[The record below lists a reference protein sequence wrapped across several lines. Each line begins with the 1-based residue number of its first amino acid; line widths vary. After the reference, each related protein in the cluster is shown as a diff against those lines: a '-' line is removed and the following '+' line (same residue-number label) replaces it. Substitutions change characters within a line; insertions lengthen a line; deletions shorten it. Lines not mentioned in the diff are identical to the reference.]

1 MVVFRC
7 GLPFP
12 SSFFGGPH
20 GTHRRGFFVR
30 SRCALTPPVAPNP
43 LGGER
48 DIALGAAKNPGTVSF
63 AEPSSAVGLMADES
77 AAGREVLPLIIVR
90 YASLLEPS
98 GHSLHRT
105 FAATSGHSLHRTF
118 AALPRRWR
126 GFFWFSASLR
136 IQQTFIKGSIKLV
149 ATGFLPHPAMSLSRP
164 A

>member
-1 MVVFRC
+1 MELTGGAFSC
-7 GLPFP
+7 GRIVLSP
-12 SSFFGGPH
+12 
-20 GTHRRGFFVR
+20 R
-30 SRCALTPPVAPNP
+30 PVAPNP

-105 FAATSGHSLHRTF
+105 FAA
-118 AALPRRWR
+118 LPRRWR

-136 IQQTFIKGSIKLV
+136 IQQTFIKGSIKHV

-164 A
+164 ALHADGRGRAYTPL

>member
-1 MVVFRC
+1 MELTGGAFSCGRVVLSPR
-7 GLPFP
+7 
-12 SSFFGGPH
+12 
-20 GTHRRGFFVR
+20 
-30 SRCALTPPVAPNP
+30 PVAPNP

-77 AAGREVLPLIIVR
+77 AAGREVLPLITVR

-118 AALPRRWR
+118 AALPRRC
-126 GFFWFSASLR
+126 GAFFGSAQACVFSRRS
-136 IQQTFIKGSIKLV
+136 
-149 ATGFLPHPAMSLSRP
+149 SRDR
-164 A
+164 

>member
-1 MVVFRC
+1 MELTGGAFSC
-7 GLPFP
+7 GRIVLSP
-12 SSFFGGPH
+12 
-20 GTHRRGFFVR
+20 R
-30 SRCALTPPVAPNP
+30 PVAPNP

-136 IQQTFIKGSIKLV
+136 IQQTFIKGSIKHV

-164 A
+164 ALHAAGRGRASTPL

>member
-1 MVVFRC
+1 MELTGGAFSC
-7 GLPFP
+7 GRIVLSP
-12 SSFFGGPH
+12 
-20 GTHRRGFFVR
+20 R
-30 SRCALTPPVAPNP
+30 PVAPNP

-105 FAATSGHSLHRTF
+105 FAA
-118 AALPRRWR
+118 LPRRWR
-126 GFFWFSASLR
+126 GFFLLSASLR
-136 IQQTFIKGSIKLV
+136 IQQTFIKGSIKHV

>member
-1 MVVFRC
+1 MELTGGAFSC
-7 GLPFP
+7 GRIVLSP
-12 SSFFGGPH
+12 
-20 GTHRRGFFVR
+20 R
-30 SRCALTPPVAPNP
+30 PVAPNP

-105 FAATSGHSLHRTF
+105 FAA
-118 AALPRRWR
+118 LPRRWR

-136 IQQTFIKGSIKLV
+136 IQQTFIKGSIKHV

-164 A
+164 ALHAAGRGRASTPL

>member
-1 MVVFRC
+1 MELTGGAFSC
-7 GLPFP
+7 GRIVLSPRP
-12 SSFFGGPH
+12 G
-20 GTHRRGFFVR
+20 
-30 SRCALTPPVAPNP
+30 APNP

-105 FAATSGHSLHRTF
+105 FAA
-118 AALPRRWR
+118 LPRRWR

-136 IQQTFIKGSIKLV
+136 IQQTFIKGSIKHV

-164 A
+164 ALHAAGRGRAYTPL

>member
-1 MVVFRC
+1 MELTGGAVSC
-7 GLPFP
+7 GRIVLSP
-12 SSFFGGPH
+12 
-20 GTHRRGFFVR
+20 R
-30 SRCALTPPVAPNP
+30 PVAPNP

-105 FAATSGHSLHRTF
+105 FAA
-118 AALPRRWR
+118 LPRRWR
-126 GFFWFSASLR
+126 GFFWFSAKLAYSADVHQGIDKAR
-136 IQQTFIKGSIKLV
+136 RNRVFAAPGDVSIPPGV
-149 ATGFLPHPAMSLSRP
+149 TCRWAG
-164 A
+164 

>member
-1 MVVFRC
+1 MELTGGAFSC
-7 GLPFP
+7 GRIVLSP
-12 SSFFGGPH
+12 
-20 GTHRRGFFVR
+20 R
-30 SRCALTPPVAPNP
+30 PVAPNP

-105 FAATSGHSLHRTF
+105 FAATPGIPCIGRLPPCP
-118 AALPRRWR
+118 AAGGAFFGSAQACVFSRR
-126 GFFWFSASLR
+126 S
-136 IQQTFIKGSIKLV
+136 
-149 ATGFLPHPAMSLSRP
+149 SRDR
-164 A
+164 

>member
-1 MVVFRC
+1 MELTGGAFSCGRVVLSPR
-7 GLPFP
+7 
-12 SSFFGGPH
+12 
-20 GTHRRGFFVR
+20 
-30 SRCALTPPVAPNP
+30 PVAPNP

-77 AAGREVLPLIIVR
+77 AAGREVLPLINVR
-90 YASLLEPS
+90 YASLLEP
-98 GHSLHRT
+98 
-105 FAATSGHSLHRTF
+105 SGHSLHRTF

-136 IQQTFIKGSIKLV
+136 IQQTFIKGSIKHV

-164 A
+164 ALHAAGRGRAYTPL

>member
-1 MVVFRC
+1 MELTGGAFSC
-7 GLPFP
+7 GRIVLSP
-12 SSFFGGPH
+12 
-20 GTHRRGFFVR
+20 R
-30 SRCALTPPVAPNP
+30 PVAPNP
-43 LGGER
+43 
-48 DIALGAAKNPGTVSF
+48 LGAAKNPGTVSF

-105 FAATSGHSLHRTF
+105 FAA
-118 AALPRRWR
+118 LPRRWR

-136 IQQTFIKGSIKLV
+136 IQQTFIRGSIKHV

-164 A
+164 ALHAAGRGRAYTPL